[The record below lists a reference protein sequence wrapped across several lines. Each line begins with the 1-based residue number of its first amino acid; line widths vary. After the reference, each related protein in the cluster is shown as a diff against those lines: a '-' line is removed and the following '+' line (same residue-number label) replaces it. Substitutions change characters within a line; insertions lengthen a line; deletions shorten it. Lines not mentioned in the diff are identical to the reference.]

1 MKTVNRICQILSI
14 IFALVSLVLFF
25 TPFATIT
32 ANNIAAEPSVGAE
45 LAFRGKLTIA
55 DTEYTLATSAE
66 FLFCFC
72 LTVLGLVL
80 SALTFKSKTARYFAP
95 AVGLIAG
102 IYMLVA
108 ALGDPMKFVDT
119 RVKEAVFNGT
129 SVAYESSVLL
139 TAIALLVFAVVAA
152 AYLFIDDYIEV
163 MQSKGAKRTIMQR
176 VIGFFKD
183 YKSESKKIVWPGL
196 RDVVKNTVIVL
207 VMCLLVGAF
216 IWILDKGLAE
226 LIGLILR

>member
-1 MKTVNRICQILSI
+1 
-14 IFALVSLVLFF
+14 
-25 TPFATIT
+25 
-32 ANNIAAEPSVGAE
+32 
-45 LAFRGKLTIA
+45 
-55 DTEYTLATSAE
+55 
-66 FLFCFC
+66 
-72 LTVLGLVL
+72 
-80 SALTFKSKTARYFAP
+80 
-95 AVGLIAG
+95 
-102 IYMLVA
+102 
-108 ALGDPMKFVDT
+108 
-119 RVKEAVFNGT
+119 
-129 SVAYESSVLL
+129 
-139 TAIALLVFAVVAA
+139 
-152 AYLFIDDYIEV
+152 